1 MWMAGGPGAAR
12 SSAYPRPGAEGGIM
26 PDRASAE
33 TKRLM
38 PTSTDPDTDLGTRPL
53 IIASNRGPV
62 TFSRQAD
69 GSFDARKG
77 SGGVGT
83 AVTGGARARQ
93 PIWIAAAMTEG
104 DRQRAAHAQ
113 DTGEELIEFG
123 NPCEFRLRFVM
134 PDPEAYHQYYNVI
147 SNPLLWFL
155 QHYLWDTPRTPDIT
169 KEIWD
174 AWRAGYVVVNE
185 LFADEIVAAANAAGN
200 EPLIMLQDYHL
211 YLCAGFVRQRQPDA
225 HCNSSCTFP
234 GPTRTTGV
242 SFHLRCG
249 GRSVKGCSATISSVS
264 RHPSTVDHS
273 CTPARHTS
281 RMPWST
287 TLPNR

>member
-1 MWMAGGPGAAR
+1 
-12 SSAYPRPGAEGGIM
+12 M

-38 PTSTDPDTDLGTRPL
+38 PSSTDLDTDLGTRPL

-77 SGGVGT
+77 SGGVVT
-83 AVTGGARARQ
+83 AVTAVARERQ

-123 NPCEFRLRFVM
+123 NPCEFRLRFVV

-155 QHYLWDTPRTPDIT
+155 QHYLV
-169 KEIWD
+169 
-174 AWRAGYVVVNE
+174 GY
-185 LFADEIVAAANAAGN
+185 A
-200 EPLIMLQDYHL
+200 QD
-211 YLCAGFVRQRQPDA
+211 
-225 HCNSSCTFP
+225 
-234 GPTRTTGV
+234 
-242 SFHLRCG
+242 
-249 GRSVKGCSATISSVS
+249 
-264 RHPSTVDHS
+264 
-273 CTPARHTS
+273 ARHHEGNLGCLAG
-281 RMPWST
+281 R
-287 TLPNR
+287 LRRCQ

>member
-1 MWMAGGPGAAR
+1 
-12 SSAYPRPGAEGGIM
+12 M

-33 TKRLM
+33 TKRLV
-38 PTSTDPDTDLGTRPL
+38 PSATNLDTDLDTHPL

-69 GSFDARKG
+69 GSFDARRG
-77 SGGVGT
+77 SGGVVT
-83 AVTGGARARQ
+83 AVTAIARERQ

-104 DRQRAAHAQ
+104 DRLRAAHAS
-113 DTGEELIEFG
+113 DSGEELIEFG
-123 NPCEFRLRFVM
+123 NPCEFLLRFVV

-174 AWRAGYVVVNE
+174 AWRDGYVVVNK
-185 LFADEIVAAANAAGN
+185 LFADEIVAAASAAGG

-211 YLCAGFVRQRQPDA
+211 YLCAGFIRQRRPDA
-225 HCNSSCTFP
+225 RLQQFVHIPWPDPDYWRLLPMEIRRAICEGMLGNDIVIIVYCT
-234 GPTRTTGV
+234 
-242 SFHLRCG
+242 
-249 GRSVKGCSATISSVS
+249 
-264 RHPSTVDHS
+264 HS
-273 CTPARHTS
+273 ET
-281 RMPWST
+281 
-287 TLPNR
+287 